1 MSSSFAVKTDLP
13 GIAVSLR
20 STTRTVNCCGSLQ
33 FPAST
38 AVEATLLIDGMLVEI
53 DAVAARGAVRRT
65 Q

>member
-1 MSSSFAVKTDLP
+1 VYVANKDDYDAFKRVRAEVLAP
-13 GIAVSLR
+13 P
-20 STTRTVNCCGSLQ
+20 